1 MRRADDPC
9 NGLIHAMRISICYD
23 TAPSSFNAIFFDYF
37 GYWIKPIH
45 LRGEIVFLPMI
56 FPRPRA
62 VLSPRASTQ
71 RRDMTT
77 RPSTVTELA
86 AVTFTDA
93 QRKESPTPMSAQ
105 RAYSRAA
112 ESIALDSRDAYLSTS
127 PVKSKISQLLDND
140 MRKTQRKGARSGTS
154 GDWARKPS
162 EGKGEVGRIGLL
174 RQESKSGR
182 LKRLYHNISSTMIES
197 HSSRSGIG
205 LSFCW
210 SMCVQLARKAFLRL
224 RAIGKGAEG
233 RGIIS
238 RWKPCRRLFLE
249 YLRESYVHSP
259 IDVFGIV
266 DLHATIRNDLARLG
280 DNKLD
285 LIFAFCPVSF
295 HIPVFSRSPYFLK
308 AAPFRPFLVGNPNHL
323 LRQAL
328 LLFLHCFRLM
338 AIMPLPALLTSST
351 RLPAQ
356 TQTHKPRLLFRVVFF
371 RVLCSL
377 QTPDSFIYS
386 LGFSLVRLLISSSV
400 VVDSLLPQHSSI
412 GGVGKGHSTTGKDVD
427 AIHFSSSEFKVEGLP
442 DSPVFLPDSSVG

>member
-1 MRRADDPC
+1 MSKPKDLSKVGPGPEKQSNRLALALVSKEHHVDARVGSSVSHLLAGKDQLQCRFSSPAVGSLSVSDW
-9 NGLIHAMRISICYD
+9 IEISL
-23 TAPSSFNAIFFDYF
+23 SSFKKNRF
-37 GYWIKPIH
+37 G
-45 LRGEIVFLPMI
+45 
-56 FPRPRA
+56 
-62 VLSPRASTQ
+62 
-71 RRDMTT
+71 
-77 RPSTVTELA
+77 
-86 AVTFTDA
+86 DA
-93 QRKESPTPMSAQ
+93 
-105 RAYSRAA
+105 
-112 ESIALDSRDAYLSTS
+112 
-127 PVKSKISQLLDND
+127 
-140 MRKTQRKGARSGTS
+140 
-154 GDWARKPS
+154 
-162 EGKGEVGRIGLL
+162 
-174 RQESKSGR
+174 
-182 LKRLYHNISSTMIES
+182 
-197 HSSRSGIG
+197 
-205 LSFCW
+205 
-210 SMCVQLARKAFLRL
+210 VQLARKAFLRL

-427 AIHFSSSEFKVEGLP
+427 AIHFSSSEFKAFKPYLGPPYYELWAQGRGDEQTEALTRYGFGFQLALVSFVPFSL
-442 DSPVFLPDSSVG
+442 DSRPHFARLSQNVLASGYKASKVGAFL